1 MRQRVHSQLFFSARK
16 ARRERVLRKT
26 AAMRAAKDRKRRER
40 IAAGWT
46 PEPKMVRW
54 VPLELGLRDKITGE
68 VAWTDFRSLRDA
80 LRRLA
85 KVRRWYRPGIRS
97 FPSLGGGA
105 GKVQVAGD
113 CK

>member
-1 MRQRVHSQLFFSARK
+1 MQSGSVSKFRKRRQDKYKRRSDQMARLREAKARK
-16 ARRERVLRKT
+16 H
-26 AAMRAAKDRKRRER
+26 RER

-46 PEPKMVRW
+46 PEPKMERW
-54 VPLELGLRDKITGE
+54 FPLELGLRDKMTGE

-85 KVRRWYRPGIRS
+85 KVRLWYRPGIRS

-105 GKVQVAGD
+105 GKVQISRD
-113 CK
+113 RE